1 MCGTLPVLA
10 RWMRAVGDSRGSGPG
25 QGTGYTP
32 RMPVRPLRSA
42 LLACSPALLL
52 AAPWALAQQAGDA
65 ASVATTTDPFQIVTY
80 DYARV
85 LHVEPVQ
92 ETIRATSTEQ
102 QCDQNDGVVASA
114 RAGLERVVGSVRRV
128 ITGRTPKPA
137 SGCRWVQVDHS
148 IQRTIGYDVD
158 YAWRGAKYRSRLAD
172 DPGSRLQIRIVV
184 TPMAPAPT
192 RPVAG
197 P

>member
-1 MCGTLPVLA
+1 MAAAT
-10 RWMRAVGDSRGSGPG
+10 RAASDSKGSGPG
-25 QGTGYTP
+25 QGSGYTP
-32 RMPVRPLRSA
+32 RMPVRSSRSA
-42 LLACSPALLL
+42 LLACMPALLL
-52 AAPWALAQQAGDA
+52 AAPLAQAEQAQQAQQADA
-65 ASVATTTDPFQIVTY
+65 ADTPVTTDPFQIVTY

-92 ETIRATSTEQ
+92 ETIRASATEQ
-102 QCDQNDGVVASA
+102 QCDERDGVVASA

-128 ITGRTPKPA
+128 ITGRTPKAAP
-137 SGCRWVQVDHS
+137 GCRWVQVEHA

-158 YAWRGAKYRSRLAD
+158 YAWRGAKYRSRLAN
-172 DPGSRLQIRIVV
+172 DPGGRLQIRIVV
-184 TPMAPAPT
+184 TPMAAAPV